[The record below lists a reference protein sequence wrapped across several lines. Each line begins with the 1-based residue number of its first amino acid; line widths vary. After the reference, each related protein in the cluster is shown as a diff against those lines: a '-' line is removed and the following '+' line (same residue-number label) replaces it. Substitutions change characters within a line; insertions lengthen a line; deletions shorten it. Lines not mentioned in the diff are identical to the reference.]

1 MGGVGLGG
9 LGGLL
14 ILVLG
19 IENSLTYFDC
29 GAGNQHRPSSGAK
42 FN

>member
-9 LGGLL
+9 LGGLI

-19 IENSLTYFDC
+19 IEIGLMYFIC

>member
-9 LGGLL
+9 LGGLF

-19 IENSLTYFDC
+19 IENRLPYFDC
-29 GAGNQHRPSSGAK
+29 GADNHAPPSSGAK